1 MPARFSGEDSLP
13 GCRLLTSHGIL
24 TWSKRKPLVPS
35 SSVRALIP
43 FMRAAA
49 SWRNY
54 LPKAPPPNISTL
66 QIMISTDGFGERQKH
81 LVHMGFFLTQNVQ
94 LLSDTKCVISFQ
106 NQFPNFPTPAESPII
121 PFNFDINYPES
132 VQTPQAKSSAQQ
144 ECPYFRCQVPRL
156 PPLLFHLAVLN
167 KLKKSLE
174 ALLEINDKD
183 LLRVLRFGDRKH
195 N

>member
-54 LPKAPPPNISTL
+54 LPKAPPPDISTL

-121 PFNFDINYPES
+121 PFNLILTTQSPCRPHKLRAQSSKS
-132 VQTPQAKSSAQQ
+132 VPTSDARSPGYLHFYSTWL
-144 ECPYFRCQVPRL
+144 Y
-156 PPLLFHLAVLN
+156 
-167 KLKKSLE
+167 
-174 ALLEINDKD
+174 
-183 LLRVLRFGDRKH
+183 
-195 N
+195 